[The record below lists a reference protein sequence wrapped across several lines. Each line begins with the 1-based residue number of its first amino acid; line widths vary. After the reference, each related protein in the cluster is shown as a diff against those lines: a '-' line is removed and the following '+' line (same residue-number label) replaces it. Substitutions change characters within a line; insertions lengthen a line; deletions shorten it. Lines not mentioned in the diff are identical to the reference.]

1 MLPRSPLPAPERKVA
16 FVQAMFARI
25 AARYDAMNQL
35 MTFGMDK
42 HWRRRA
48 VSEVLGSSRGIPRA
62 KGRLPLQ
69 ILDVATGTGNLALEL
84 LHQEPSARVVGL
96 DLVPQML
103 AIARNK
109 AVLRSGRP
117 VRCAQ
122 GRPAPASTT
131 APGTLHLVLG
141 DALRLPFPD
150 ATFDGVV
157 TGFALRNVLDIP
169 TAFREM
175 ARVTRRGGRLAC
187 LEISKP
193 NLPIFRQLFS
203 IYFFRLVPLLGR
215 LMAGEASA
223 YSYLP
228 HSLAAFLTPDE
239 IVCVMQAAGWRN
251 VRYRRL
257 MLGTVALHLGVR
269 Q

>member
-1 MLPRSPLPAPERKVA
+1 MLPRSPLPTPERKVA

-25 AARYDAMNQL
+25 AARYDAMNRL

-42 HWRRRA
+42 HWRRRT
-48 VSEVLGSSRGIPRA
+48 VREVLASRDVRHTEGQAAQP
-62 KGRLPLQ
+62 PLQ
-69 ILDVATGTGNLALEL
+69 ILDVATGTGYLALEV

-103 AIARNK
+103 AVARRK
-109 AVLRSGRP
+109 AGQCS
-117 VRCAQ
+117 

-150 ATFDGVV
+150 AAFDGVV
-157 TGFALRNVLDIP
+157 TGFALRNVLDIS

-193 NLPIFRQLFS
+193 CLPIFRQLFS
-203 IYFFRLVPLLGR
+203 VYFFRMVPLLGR

-223 YSYLP
+223 YTYLP

-239 IVCVMQAAGWRN
+239 IVSVMQAAGWRN

-257 MLGTVALHLGVR
+257 MLGTVALHAGVR